1 VKAPQLALEHIR
13 AAINLAD
20 ALRMRSSAVL
30 VADLKVLLKIAESAD
45 RQTGV
50 SVARPTASESESNL

>member
-1 VKAPQLALEHIR
+1 MKAPQLALEHIR

-30 VADLKVLLKIAESAD
+30 VADLKVLLRIAESVD
-45 RQTGV
+45 QNTGV
-50 SVARPTASESESNL
+50 SVARPTANEPESNC

>member
-1 VKAPQLALEHIR
+1 MKASQLALDHIR

-45 RQTGV
+45 QHTGV
-50 SVARPTASESESNL
+50 SVARPKASEPESNL